1 MNSSW
6 AISSVKM
13 QFARV

>member
-13 QFARV
+13 QFAKV